1 MFFHIIKEENEL
13 LFIILLGAPSDWFIY
28 IVTLLR
34 SFRVRMVALWYRPKT
49 ELWGGR
55 EKYGTRYRA
64 QTHTHTYT
72 HHGLRGFYFDF
83 PWLAPQ
89 RRSEPTTWLK
99 SLSLGPH
106 VCAHTRRCS
115 PSSSWKKKDGGTWR
129 WDGKERLLLGE
140 ITLTGLDPISLRK
153 LPAKRRGSGPAN
165 GACMPLASASPH
177 LLRFFLLLRCCRRRL
192 TNTFNG
198 WREGGIHRGSA
209 ITHANARQACART
222 RSVAMSKILFPAL
235 TGA

>member
-13 LFIILLGAPSDWFIY
+13 LFIILLGAPSDWFVY

-64 QTHTHTYT
+64 RTHTHTYT

-115 PSSSWKKKDGGTWR
+115 PSSSWKKK
-129 WDGKERLLLGE
+129 
-140 ITLTGLDPISLRK
+140 
-153 LPAKRRGSGPAN
+153 RRGNVALRRKREAVTWGDHAN
-165 GACMPLASASPH
+165 GAWSNLV
-177 LLRFFLLLRCCRRRL
+177 
-192 TNTFNG
+192 TQ
-198 WREGGIHRGSA
+198 
-209 ITHANARQACART
+209 ITGKAARQWT
-222 RSVAMSKILFPAL
+222 R
-235 TGA
+235 